1 MEQIIQLFNKL
12 YPKLIYKS
20 KDEKL
25 KNEIL
30 IIFIVFAGV
39 ISLSCH
45 FLARFYEITL
55 LIYSSLFATIC
66 FCINYLFA
74 IKGKIITAKN
84 FYVQISNLLLFITV
98 FVFPKETSYNILY
111 AVLFF
116 TIFSIYEL
124 TDQRRIFI
132 NSSLLILSYVILEIC
147 KINFFPIC
155 ELNLEQSNVLFYQN
169 MIFFSSGM
177 VTCIYFY
184 LGNNS
189 HYRNELFEK
198 EENLNAVLENSQ
210 RAIWSVDKSL
220 KILTMNGN
228 FVKTA
233 KIISGLDAKIGDYAP
248 QFLPP
253 DYDKNLWVNL
263 CKMAL
268 EGKNSSDELYI
279 NYQGNDI
286 FLEIN
291 LYPILNA
298 EKQITGIALFGRD
311 ITRRKENAKILEN
324 KTNELMKANKELD
337 LLVYRASHDL
347 RAPLMSILGL
357 IKITEMEFQNTK
369 GSINFE
375 MMNKSIY
382 KLDSYIQDII
392 NFSRNARTEI
402 SVDTINFQKIVDEQ
416 IAALVYFEHSEHIE
430 IIKEIS
436 KTAPFISDAKR
447 LEIIFHNLISNA
459 MKYHNINQEL
469 PFIKISIAQNEKEAI
484 ILIADN
490 GLGIEHNHIEH
501 IFNMFYRASTD
512 SKGSGLGLYIVKDA
526 VNKLKGKISLESDKG
541 KGTIFKLTIPNNLNE
556 IQDKAK
562 AL

>member
-1 MEQIIQLFNKL
+1 MEHIIKLFNKL
-12 YPKLIYKS
+12 YPNLNYKS

-30 IIFIVFAGV
+30 IIFIVFAGLL
-39 ISLSCH
+39 SLICH
-45 FLARFYEITL
+45 LLARVYDIHF
-55 LIYSSLFATIC
+55 LIYSTLFATIC
-66 FCINYLFA
+66 YCINYWFA
-74 IKGKIITAKN
+74 IKGKIIFAKN
-84 FYVQISNLLLFITV
+84 FYVQSSNVLLFTTV
-98 FVFPKETSYNILY
+98 LATPNETSYNILY

-132 NSSLLILSYVILEIC
+132 NSSALILSYVILEIC
-147 KINFFPIC
+147 KVNLPPIF
-155 ELNLEQSNVLFYQN
+155 ELSLEQTNALFYQN
-169 MIFFSSGM
+169 MLFFSSGM

-189 HYRNELFEK
+189 QYKKELFEK

-210 RAIWSVDKSL
+210 RAIWSVDKNL
-220 KILTMNGN
+220 RILTMNGN
-228 FVKTA
+228 FIKTA

-248 QFLPP
+248 HFLPP
-253 DYDKNLWVNL
+253 NYDKNHWVNL
-263 CKMAL
+263 CEMSL
-268 EGKNSSDELYI
+268 NGKNSSDEIYI

-286 FLEIN
+286 FLEVN

-298 EKQITGIALFGRD
+298 EKQITGIAFFGRD

-375 MMNKSIY
+375 MMNKSIH

-392 NFSRNARTEI
+392 NLSRNARTEI

-469 PFIKISIAQNEKEAI
+469 PFIKISIVQNAKEAI
-484 ILIADN
+484 ILVADN
-490 GLGIEHNHIEH
+490 GLGIEQNHIEH

-526 VNKLKGKISLESDKG
+526 VSKLKGTISLESEKG
-541 KGTIFKLTIPNNLNE
+541 KGSIFKVTIPNNLNE

-562 AL
+562 V